1 MRGIAGLN
9 AFIPSAPAADR
20 GRQAQM
26 NPVTIN
32 VVSATR
38 TGDYRISLV
47 FDDNKV
53 QEVDFKSFLAHSHHP
68 DIRAFLDQKRFSTFR
83 VEHGDLVWGDFEMC
97 FPVMDLY
104 RNTIEHKET
113 MAAVV

>member
-1 MRGIAGLN
+1 
-9 AFIPSAPAADR
+9 
-20 GRQAQM
+20 M

-68 DIRAFLDQKRFSTFR
+68 DIRAFLDQKRFSSFR

-113 MAAVV
+113 MAAVA